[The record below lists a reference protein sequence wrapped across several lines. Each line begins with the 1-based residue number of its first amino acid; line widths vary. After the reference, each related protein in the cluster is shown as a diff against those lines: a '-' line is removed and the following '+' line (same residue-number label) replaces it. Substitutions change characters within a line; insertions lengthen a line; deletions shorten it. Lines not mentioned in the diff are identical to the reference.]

1 MGPEPPQDALVRIVT
16 ERLLLVACA
25 PELAEALQAN
35 RGRAEEIVGAA
46 LPDGWPDEE
55 LSALLPI
62 VGAWGLG
69 FGVWIAVEQAQSVVV
84 GSAGFQGGPQDG
96 AVELGFGIHES
107 HRNAGYA
114 TEAAGALVAWA
125 LRQSGVD
132 EVTAQCERSN
142 AASIRVL
149 EKAGLQ
155 RNGER
160 GPRLLWSARPPSG

>member
-35 RGRAEEIVGAA
+35 RRRAEEIVGAA

-55 LSALLPI
+55 LSALLPT

-69 FGVWIAVEQAQSVVV
+69 FGVWIAVE
-84 GSAGFQGGPQDG
+84 
-96 AVELGFGIHES
+96 LGFGIHES
-107 HRNAGYA
+107 YRNAGYA
-114 TEAAGALVAWA
+114 TEAAGALVDWA
-125 LRQSGVD
+125 LQQASVD

-149 EKAGLQ
+149 EKAGME
-155 RNGER
+155 RSDGR
-160 GPRLLWSARPPSG
+160 GPRLLWSARPPADSRPDPAA